1 MVGVVL
7 VVSAAVL
14 MVDSRLRTAL
24 VAYLVF
30 TGATLWLAFPHVIG
44 VRGFALFATIAVAK
58 LIVGPALILWI
69 VRRYRVPG
77 DLSSSFNVAW
87 RIACAVGAVS
97 AGYAIAG
104 MHAFRDVPLADAV
117 FAAVFSGAAILILHR
132 NLLAHVIGLLA
143 LGSAISLAGIVF
155 APTLSGA
162 VELADTFDIV
172 IATLLGLAIARTLI
186 AYDPNLDVRSL
197 RNLRG

>member
-1 MVGVVL
+1 
-7 VVSAAVL
+7 L

-24 VAYLVF
+24 IAYFTF
-30 TGATLWLAFPHVIG
+30 TGAALWLGFPHVVG
-44 VRGFALFATIAVAK
+44 ARGFALFALIAFVK

-69 VRRYRVPG
+69 VRRYGVPE
-77 DLSSSFNVAW
+77 DLSPSFNVAW
-87 RIACAVGAVS
+87 RIACAATAVA
-97 AGYAIAG
+97 AGYAVGG
-104 MHAFRDVPLADAV
+104 MEAFRDVPLADAV
-117 FAAVFSGAAILILHR
+117 FAGVFSGAAILILHR

-143 LGSAISLAGIVF
+143 IGSAISLAGVVF

-172 IATLLGLAIARTLI
+172 IATLVALAIARTLI

>member
-1 MVGVVL
+1 
-7 VVSAAVL
+7 

-24 VAYLVF
+24 IAYLTF
-30 TGATLWLAFPHVIG
+30 TGATLWLAFPHVEG
-44 VRGFALFATIAVAK
+44 ARGLALFALIAVVK

-69 VRRYRVPG
+69 VRRYGVPG
-77 DLSSSFNVAW
+77 DLSPSFNVAW
-87 RIACAVGAVS
+87 RIACAATAVA
-97 AGYAIAG
+97 AGYAVG
-104 MHAFRDVPLADAV
+104 SMEAFRDVPLADAV
-117 FAAVFSGAAILILHR
+117 FAGVFSGAAILILHR

-143 LGSAISLAGIVF
+143 LGSAISLAGVVF
-155 APTLSGA
+155 APKLSGA

-172 IATLLGLAIARTLI
+172 IATLVALAIARTLI